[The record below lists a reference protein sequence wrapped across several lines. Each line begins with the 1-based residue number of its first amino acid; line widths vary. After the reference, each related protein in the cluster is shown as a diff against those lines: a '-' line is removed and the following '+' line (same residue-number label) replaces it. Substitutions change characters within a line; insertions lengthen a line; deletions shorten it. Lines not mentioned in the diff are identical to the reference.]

1 MNGQFE
7 ASCTALETAKETLWM
22 CVEGAQNPDGG
33 GGELGPSETLR
44 VGAGAAEASGGPA
57 QHLVFGICR
66 QVLPGGWG

>member
-1 MNGQFE
+1 
-7 ASCTALETAKETLWM
+7 M